1 MTLSRLLLQ
10 EMKGGLSRHN
20 IIDLHSKSKVQFL
33 RNKININGDIY
44 IHNDLSLWSVSAP
57 GNIDQS
63 EIINIILLTLS
74 LWSVSVP
81 GTRTTL
87 LN

>member
-1 MTLSRLLLQ
+1 MGQVVLD
-10 EMKGGLSRHN
+10 
-20 IIDLHSKSKVQFL
+20 IIITIKL
-33 RNKININGDIY
+33 
-44 IHNDLSLWSVSAP
+44 LSLWSVSAP

-63 EIINIILLTLS
+63 EIINIILLTLP